1 MTGDMNHPTATPGP
15 APGTPA
21 TGGDDGFAKPF
32 NPIGAFLLGW
42 IGVLLMGQQA
52 KALWSLVP
60 VTLGMCCCCVPGMVI
75 ALLYGV
81 DAYKCA
87 EAMQNGEQVG
97 IHEYKFELAYKVA
110 KTLHKEAVFNG

>member
-1 MTGDMNHPTATPGP
+1 
-15 APGTPA
+15 
-21 TGGDDGFAKPF
+21 
-32 NPIGAFLLGW
+32 
-42 IGVLLMGQQA
+42 
-52 KALWSLVP
+52 
-60 VTLGMCCCCVPGMVI
+60 MVI